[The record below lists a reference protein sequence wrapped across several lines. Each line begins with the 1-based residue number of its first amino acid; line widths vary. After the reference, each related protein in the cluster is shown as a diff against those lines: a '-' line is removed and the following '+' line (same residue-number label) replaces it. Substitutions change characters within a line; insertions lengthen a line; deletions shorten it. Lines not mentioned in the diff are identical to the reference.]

1 MAGNLHTLYQPRLI
15 DSDGIAD
22 EASVAFY
29 VTGTLT
35 KANIYLD
42 SELTI
47 PSENPVTVDAG
58 AEMPDIWLDPAITY
72 RRIIT
77 YTDGSTKDTDPY
89 SGLSANAIFMAG
101 GGTLQDEL
109 DELAASIDSEV
120 TDLVDTV
127 TEAQT
132 VTEGYRDE
140 TLAARDEALAV
151 GSSQSYASY
160 ADLAAAVGMI
170 ADDWAIVIATDVG
183 THTDPVVGGT
193 VDNAG
198 YYTYSASPAGW
209 ERVGDLESQIVASIE
224 DSVQVLADSA
234 AASASIASAAN
245 GYPVFPDDPYYT
257 YTVTSVDEDGNILI
271 GIDPNNQVIN
281 QVALWYPKFSDD
293 PYYDEDAIIVNDEG
307 TILLTG
313 GAPASVYSDYS
324 AYVDDDT
331 TLHFANADN
340 DYQVSTPET
349 DIRNPVFDGQN
360 LKWFDGPANTFYP
373 TWRQFDPTGADS
385 IPDTITDVIAVWM
398 TGQSNSVGFGSP
410 ASIITTTAISS
421 GRVMMFNG
429 GTRPMQ
435 NDNSI
440 NNSGGADTG
449 LRPIQDTQFQS
460 LTDLYEQRGGSL
472 NDKGETHGGGV
483 GYWTAANLSSTTLIV
498 YATFGVGGIPIIQC
512 LPGHYPWNN
521 MLRATDRLKAWC
533 DLKGLNLTVPCLMF
547 DQGEADI
554 NSGTSATTYVTN
566 LLSMQA
572 SFDTAMNAIVGTQA
586 SPRPVIFQQ
595 ISSAGFY
602 VKTDET
608 IPAAVLDAA
617 IANPTKIIPNMPEYF
632 VTFDDGAHLSDQSRR
647 LAGEYLGRTLVR
659 LLNSQSNK
667 ALYAT
672 SASNSG
678 LTLTLITN
686 AASTLV
692 KDTSAVSD
700 PGQNGIRLFK
710 TSDDSEITLS
720 SVSVSS
726 PNITATCGSPLTPG
740 QSYYVGIGYRMTVG
754 AGVNAGPTTG
764 HRTNFRDSDAETA
777 STAAGGGSM
786 SNWMLHQKI
795 TFTAT

>member
-1 MAGNLHTLYQPRLI
+1 
-15 DSDGIAD
+15 
-22 EASVAFY
+22 
-29 VTGTLT
+29 
-35 KANIYLD
+35 
-42 SELTI
+42 
-47 PSENPVTVDAG
+47 
-58 AEMPDIWLDPAITY
+58 MPDIWLDPAITY

-373 TWRQFDPTGADS
+373 TWRQFDPTVL
-385 IPDTITDVIAVWM
+385 I
-398 TGQSNSVGFGSP
+398 QSP
-410 ASIITTTAISS
+410 
-421 GRVMMFNG
+421 
-429 GTRPMQ
+429 
-435 NDNSI
+435 
-440 NNSGGADTG
+440 
-449 LRPIQDTQFQS
+449 
-460 LTDLYEQRGGSL
+460 
-472 NDKGETHGGGV
+472 
-483 GYWTAANLSSTTLIV
+483 TL
-498 YATFGVGGIPIIQC
+498 
-512 LPGHYPWNN
+512 L
-521 MLRATDRLKAWC
+521 
-533 DLKGLNLTVPCLMF
+533 LM
-547 DQGEADI
+547 
-554 NSGTSATTYVTN
+554 
-566 LLSMQA
+566 
-572 SFDTAMNAIVGTQA
+572 
-586 SPRPVIFQQ
+586 
-595 ISSAGFY
+595 
-602 VKTDET
+602 
-608 IPAAVLDAA
+608 
-617 IANPTKIIPNMPEYF
+617 
-632 VTFDDGAHLSDQSRR
+632 
-647 LAGEYLGRTLVR
+647 
-659 LLNSQSNK
+659 
-667 ALYAT
+667 
-672 SASNSG
+672 
-678 LTLTLITN
+678 
-686 AASTLV
+686 
-692 KDTSAVSD
+692 
-700 PGQNGIRLFK
+700 
-710 TSDDSEITLS
+710 
-720 SVSVSS
+720 
-726 PNITATCGSPLTPG
+726 
-740 QSYYVGIGYRMTVG
+740 
-754 AGVNAGPTTG
+754 
-764 HRTNFRDSDAETA
+764 
-777 STAAGGGSM
+777 
-786 SNWMLHQKI
+786 
-795 TFTAT
+795 